1 MGRNAVIAIAYE
13 ASLHVLCARSSGP
26 QVYAENEKL
35 VTAIAELDRN
45 GRAAK
50 HVIAFI
56 LDLAPGV
63 EPPDAYWRRRF
74 AEQRKGLEAPGVFIS
89 IVTTSR
95 VLRGVL
101 TAMNWISPEGPH
113 VKSVHHA
120 TWEEAAV
127 WVERMQGTSVVAIRS
142 MFARLPA
149 TAQAKTG

>member
-1 MGRNAVIAIAYE
+1 MDRSAMIAIAYE

-35 VTAIAELDRN
+35 VTALAELDRN

-50 HVIAFI
+50 HIIAFI
-56 LDLAPGV
+56 LDLTPGV

-120 TWEEAAV
+120 TWEEAAA

-149 TAQAKTG
+149 TSAAKTG